1 MSTPGASRIVRF
13 GVFEF
18 AVETGDLW
26 KAGHRI
32 RLPEQPRQVLLM
44 LVARPGELVT
54 REEVRAALWPD
65 DTFVDFD
72 AGLNVVVNK
81 IRHVLD
87 DSASSPRYIET
98 LPRRGYR
105 FIAPV
110 ESVAPRT
117 TGASRRRRRFAT
129 RLSRLTGAASLRS
142 ARVDHRLSTWGRRS
156 RFGASAA
163 GGPRSRRLVRIAAAT
178 TLLAALT
185 GAAWWASQVTR
196 PRPQTP
202 AESADRVNYPYTKL
216 TFGPGLQTDPA
227 FSPDGKFIAFAS
239 DRAGNFDIWVQAL
252 SGASE
257 PVQVTKSPA
266 HDMQPAWS
274 PDGGTLVFQSERGGG
289 GLFLVP
295 AFGGAERRLTS
306 FGSQPTWSA
315 GGSEILFFVGRLPL
329 HHLFGNYVRLHAVSL
344 DGEPPR
350 EIVSDFL
357 RDGSWRWVASHP
369 DGRISALWYATHAR
383 VWILHRVEG

>member
-117 TGASRRRRRFAT
+117 DRGESQAKAVRDEIEPT
-129 RLSRLTGAASLRS
+129 
-142 ARVDHRLSTWGRRS
+142 DRS
-156 RFGASAA
+156 RVAA
-163 GGPRSRRLVRIAAAT
+163 ERPSGPSTQHVGPPVTIRGIGCRRPPFAQAR
-178 TLLAALT
+178 
-185 GAAWWASQVTR
+185 
-196 PRPQTP
+196 
-202 AESADRVNYPYTKL
+202 EDRCGDDAP
-216 TFGPGLQTDPA
+216 
-227 FSPDGKFIAFAS
+227 
-239 DRAGNFDIWVQAL
+239 
-252 SGASE
+252 
-257 PVQVTKSPA
+257 
-266 HDMQPAWS
+266 
-274 PDGGTLVFQSERGGG
+274 
-289 GLFLVP
+289 
-295 AFGGAERRLTS
+295 GGADWRCVV
-306 FGSQPTWSA
+306 GVA
-315 GGSEILFFVGRLPL
+315 GDE
-329 HHLFGNYVRLHAVSL
+329 A
-344 DGEPPR
+344 
-350 EIVSDFL
+350 
-357 RDGSWRWVASHP
+357 
-369 DGRISALWYATHAR
+369 
-383 VWILHRVEG
+383 